1 MKLCNVLSI
10 SHIYFC
16 EYIGF
21 LFNQYLIMMGTIVSL
36 TKIKNMKIKHLP
48 WILSSAAI
56 VMFSSFAF
64 LYPGG
69 APAGYTGS
77 PGDGADCS
85 GCHGGTA
92 TTTAGL
98 ITSNIPASG
107 YVAGHTYQI
116 TATNNIAG
124 SGKYGFEVSPQ
135 NAAGTQLGTLV
146 AGTGSQL
153 LSGSKYVTH
162 TNASSTVN
170 SWTFS
175 WIAPSVGTGPVTFYG
190 AMARNYKGI
199 TTLSTLVVQEAS
211 TTGITE
217 NQASVDVL
225 SVGANGLITVVLN
238 TNVNK
243 AKISVFDLTG
253 KQILSTSVSGAGSY
267 KLDQTFKTGI
277 YIVMVQAD
285 NSVYKKK
292 IVII

>member
-1 MKLCNVLSI
+1 MR
-10 SHIYFC
+10 
-16 EYIGF
+16 
-21 LFNQYLIMMGTIVSL
+21 
-36 TKIKNMKIKHLP
+36 IKHLP

-56 VMFSSFAF
+56 IIFSSFAF
-64 LYPGG
+64 LYPSG

-77 PGDGADCS
+77 PGDGANCA

-107 YVAGHTYQI
+107 YVPGHTYLI

-153 LSGSKYVTH
+153 LSGTKYITH
-162 TNASSTVN
+162 TNASSTTN
-170 SWTFS
+170 TWTFS
-175 WIAPSVGTGPVTFYG
+175 WIAPTVGTGQVTFYG
-190 AMARNYKGI
+190 AMARNYKGA
-199 TTLSTLVVQEAS
+199 TTLSTLVVQEAI
-211 TTGITE
+211 TTGLPE

-225 SVGANGLITVVLN
+225 SGRTNGLITVVLN

-253 KQILSTSVSGAGSY
+253 TQLLSTSVSGGGTY
-267 KLDQTFKTGI
+267 QLEQTFKTGI
-277 YIVMVQAD
+277 YIVIVQAD
-285 NSVYKKK
+285 NSIYKKK
-292 IVII
+292 IVVI

>member
-1 MKLCNVLSI
+1 
-10 SHIYFC
+10 
-16 EYIGF
+16 
-21 LFNQYLIMMGTIVSL
+21 
-36 TKIKNMKIKHLP
+36 MKIKHLP

-56 VMFSSFAF
+56 IIFSSFAYF
-64 LYPGG
+64 YPSG

-153 LSGSKYVTH
+153 LSGTKYITH
-162 TNASSTVN
+162 TNASSTTN

-175 WIAPSVGTGPVTFYG
+175 WIAPAVGTGPVTFYG

-199 TTLSTLVVQEAS
+199 STLSTLVVPEATTTGLTEDEAS
-211 TTGITE
+211 VNVLTGG
-217 NQASVDVL
+217 S
-225 SVGANGLITVVLN
+225 NGKITVILN
-238 TNVNK
+238 TKVNK
-243 AKISVFDLTG
+243 AKISVYDLTG
-253 KQILSTSVSGAGSY
+253 KQLLSTSVAGGGSY
-267 KLDQTFKTGI
+267 QLDQTFITGI
-277 YIVMVQAD
+277 YIIMVQAD

-292 IVII
+292 IVVI